1 MIGRLEGCGWLFCGS
16 ICYNMSGSAH
26 VCPNTLTNT
35 LLAHVVFSS
44 LYHSF
49 CCLFVP
55 SLVPRPRPLVPRPHP
70 LVSRP
75 CPLVSRPHPLVPR
88 PPPSCV
94 QTPPSCAQ
102 TSPSHKEACMR
113 WVCWQKLRHEN
124 ICSVTLRTQY
134 KIHTRTVLTV
144 EYKKEWSNTDN
155 PRQTEWSTCTTRST
169 QMKCSGQVLNLGRI
183 FPPLDWRELCM
194 RAERDMDHY
203 SHHPPR
209 SYLTAMKTEIKSGA
223 SWISTR
229 LRPDTKLVKFI

>member
-1 MIGRLEGCGWLFCGS
+1 ML
-16 ICYNMSGSAH
+16 
-26 VCPNTLTNT
+26 VCT
-35 LLAHVVFSS
+35 
-44 LYHSF
+44 Y
-49 CCLFVP
+49 

-70 LVSRP
+70 LTR
-75 CPLVSRPHPLVPR
+75 RHAWGE
-88 PPPSCV
+88 CV
-94 QTPPSCAQ
+94 DKSWDMKTFVQWHQ
-102 TSPSHKEACMR
+102 EH
-113 WVCWQKLRHEN
+113 N
-124 ICSVTLRTQY
+124 IKY
-134 KIHTRTVLTV
+134 IHTRTVLTV

-155 PRQTEWSTCTTRST
+155 PWQTEWSTCTPRST

-183 FPPLDWRELCM
+183 FPPLDWWELCM